1 MTKFENE
8 LIENEDN
15 HGKISVVEPPHTTTT
30 TSEKP
35 PDGDSS
41 VYSICGL
48 TVFGMKR
55 HESTRKAKVIVTP
68 PRVWDICIVTP
79 GSSHFKDENH
89 DNGEHIPYNHMTPDQ
104 IISRLQHA
112 GLLVKSISDTPER
125 KRRYIFVGATLK
137 RLKKHA
143 EAIRL
148 PMLMNEEFVEAKI
161 DKSCAKIK
169 KKLEMTK
176 YRPYQYFY
184 HEYHDINVP
193 GKPTI
198 FASIISNFEP
208 CCYLFIS

>member
-1 MTKFENE
+1 MVLLHESSLWKYFRMNYENE

-15 HGKISVVEPPHTTTT
+15 HGKISVVEPPHTTTRS
-30 TSEKP
+30 SEKP
-35 PDGDSS
+35 PDRDDSS

-55 HESTRKAKVIVTP
+55 QESTNKAKIIDTR
-68 PRVWDICIVTP
+68 PRDWDICIVTP
-79 GSSHFKDENH
+79 GPSHFKNENH
-89 DNGEHIPYNHMTPDQ
+89 NGEPIPNNHMTPDQ
-104 IISRLQHA
+104 IISRLEHA
-112 GLLVKSISDTPER
+112 GLLVKSISDTSER

-143 EAIRL
+143 QAIRL

-161 DKSCAKIK
+161 DKSWTKIK
-169 KKLEMTK
+169 KNLEMTN

-193 GKPTI
+193 GKPI
-198 FASIISNFEP
+198 CFHH
-208 CCYLFIS
+208 